1 MIDVGS
7 HALKV
12 IVFNKGDSASLDLPK
27 PVKKVFMNLPVAF
40 NKSAKPVRTGVS
52 RMADGSVT
60 LPPDIS
66 GITVKSRMSANGV
79 KSAGV
84 GNNALFI
91 AHKLRELI
99 FFLVKEL
106 ERVPAELIVGVSP
119 SFSESVLE
127 TWSTT
132 NVGSLKTASRSE
144 VGRIFQTLFKE
155 HQEDKNVIFVTPVE
169 ILINGY
175 AVSLDKVPIYFSN
188 GSPIQEISFRTLV
201 LRFPEEAGKQILG
214 LQRSFGG
221 LKIDYIPL
229 VAAHATS
236 ISTVMSVEDALIVD
250 IGGEETTLSLLFRRK
265 LRAVTYFS
273 LGVHHFLRNIAET
286 MSVSFEEAEDLKRQY
301 AQDVLPEAKKTV
313 IQDIFAKEAV
323 SWENLFMS
331 ALESFFA
338 LEPLPRE
345 VFVIGGGAYIQEL
358 ISVLRKPDWM
368 KRYSHVSSPVI
379 RIASAQSFFEGNS
392 LNGFLQGP
400 EEAGLASLMLYS
412 LYHQSLLY
420 E

>member
-12 IVFNKGDSASLDLPK
+12 IVFNKGDSAARDLPK
-27 PVKKVFMNLPVAF
+27 PVKKVFMNLPVAL
-40 NKSAKPVRTGVS
+40 NKSVKGA
-52 RMADGSVT
+52 
-60 LPPDIS
+60 
-66 GITVKSRMSANGV
+66 GI
-79 KSAGV
+79 

-106 ERVPAELIVGVSP
+106 ERIPAELTVGVSP

-132 NVGSLKTASRSE
+132 NVGSLKTLSRSE
-144 VGRIFQTLFKE
+144 IGRIFQTLYKE
-155 HQEDKNVIFVTPVE
+155 HREDKNVIFVTPVE

-175 AVSLDKVPIYFSN
+175 AVSLDKRPMHFSN
-188 GSPIQEISFRTLV
+188 ESQIQEISFRTLV

-214 LQRSFGG
+214 LHRSFGG
-221 LKIDYIPL
+221 LKIDCIPL

-236 ISTVMSVEDALIVD
+236 LSTVMSVNNALIVD
-250 IGGEETTLSLLFRRK
+250 IGGEETTLSLLSDRK
-265 LRAVTYFS
+265 LRAIAYFP

-286 MSVSFEEAEDLKRQY
+286 MSVLFEEAEDLKRQY
-301 AQDVLPEAKKTV
+301 AQDVLPEAKKVV
-313 IQDIFAKEAV
+313 IQDIFVREAV
-323 SWENLFMS
+323 SWENLFMNV
-331 ALESFFA
+331 LESFFA
-338 LEPLPRE
+338 LEPLPGE

-358 ISVLRKPDWM
+358 VSVLRKPDWM
-368 KRYSHVSSPVI
+368 KRYSNVSSPVI

-392 LNGFLQGP
+392 LNGFIQGP

-412 LYHQSLLY
+412 LHHQPLFY